1 MKSEVQILSPR
12 LFFVRSTLRLL
23 AGLAFLSAATTLFAA
38 PAEIS
43 GIDKIYLREG
53 PGSEQPA
60 IGVLSAGD
68 PVEILDIEG
77 SWTKVQ
83 TSDGKV
89 GYVYHR
95 YVHPR
100 VGEPVAPSGQPKPP
114 GTPPPSSAFYSPRP
128 AVTSPPQAAA
138 VQRPPTAVPQAIV
151 AASPSPVPEL
161 SAELAVLRAELA
173 DLKQKIQQQQTELSG
188 EQAIPHGTVSSPGS
202 ADAPELGGS
211 RAAAN
216 DPPPPSPSALSAR
229 DQGIGILMI
238 ALFSLVVGWVLG
250 SAFGRRGG
258 PRSGR
263 GGRLRF

>member
-1 MKSEVQILSPR
+1 M
-12 LFFVRSTLRLL
+12 RSTLRLL
-23 AGLAFLSAATTLFAA
+23 AGLAFLTAATTLFAA

-60 IGVLSAGD
+60 IGVLSGGD

-77 SWTKVQ
+77 SWTKIQ
-83 TSDGKV
+83 TPDGKV

-95 YVHPR
+95 YVQPR
-100 VGEPVAPSGQPKPP
+100 FGEPAAPAVPP
-114 GTPPPSSAFYSPRP
+114 TSPPTPPPSSAFYSPRP
-128 AVTSPPQAAA
+128 AVISPPQPTA
-138 VQRPPTAVPQAIV
+138 VHRPPTAAPPQATV
-151 AASPSPVPEL
+151 AARPPTPAPQATVAAAPAPVPEL

-173 DLKQKIQQQQTELSG
+173 DLKQKIQEQQIELSG
-188 EQAIPHGTVSSPGS
+188 EQAIPHGTVSPAGS
-202 ADAPELGGS
+202 RDPSALGGAL
-211 RAAAN
+211 AA